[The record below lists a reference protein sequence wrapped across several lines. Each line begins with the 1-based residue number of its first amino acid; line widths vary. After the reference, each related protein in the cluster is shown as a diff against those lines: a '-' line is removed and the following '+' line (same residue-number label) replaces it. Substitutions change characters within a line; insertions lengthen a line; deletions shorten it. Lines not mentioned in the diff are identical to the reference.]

1 MFSIKSNTFWVSFG
15 HILCH

>member
-15 HILCH
+15 HILCR